1 MSIIVLKN
9 MVQYTRYVG
18 IDMDLLLMFML
29 HRIKHELVEEIKCH
43 KDTVC
48 EKPKKTKNTMSSLKN
63 QQDDK
68 EKQAQKC
75 KKDRQ

>member
-18 IDMDLLLMFML
+18 IDMDFLLMFML
-29 HRIKHELVEEIKCH
+29 HRIKHELVEEIKAH

-48 EKPKKTKNTMSSLKN
+48 EKPKKTKNKAWTLN
-63 QQDDK
+63 LWNK
-68 EKQAQKC
+68 EQLSIN
-75 KKDRQ
+75 